1 MRKNKIGGI
10 TLLILD
16 YITKQQQPK
25 QYVWYLYKNRHRDQW
40 NRLAN
45 PEINQ
50 HIYGQLIFDK
60 GAKTYNVEKTASSIN
75 GIETHPKWNIQFSSV
90 TQSCPTLCDPINRS
104 MPGLTGKT
112 GYSL

>member
-1 MRKNKIGGI
+1 MRKNKTGGI

-25 QYVWYLYKNRHRDQW
+25 QYVWYWYKDKHREQQT
-40 NRLAN
+40 RVAN

-60 GAKTYNVEKTASSIN
+60 GAKIYNVEKTASSIN
-75 GIETHPKWNIQFSSV
+75 GI
-90 TQSCPTLCDPINRS
+90 
-104 MPGLTGKT
+104 GKT
-112 GYSL
+112 GYSP